1 MRTADKVIDEIYK
14 LINIDE
20 VHSKIN
26 GIIYK
31 IKRGFNPNKPDSFD
45 IVINSLPII
54 NSDTQPI
61 TVFINAYKEN
71 FEKTGTPDIDSFVAL
86 AEILITAIEA
96 YNQLSGMFLSIKII
110 EQNILN
116 DNERKNTSYLSIRLQ
131 CYIENDSEE

>member
-14 LINIDE
+14 LIDIDA
-20 VHSKIN
+20 VRGKID
-26 GIIYK
+26 GEIYK
-31 IKRGFNPNKPDSFD
+31 IKRAVNADKFD
-45 IVINSLPII
+45 IVINSLPIV
-54 NSDTQPI
+54 NLDTQSI

-71 FEKTGTPDIDSFVAL
+71 FEKTGTPDVDSFVAL
-86 AEILITAIEA
+86 AEVIITAIEA
-96 YNQLSGMFLSIKII
+96 YTGISGMFLSIKII